1 MVGLLLRRLAL
12 ERILRLWSLHPRYLD
27 TKGLLAVWREGLL
40 AQKVLQ
46 GRTKGYRNHPQ
57 LDRFKAQKDPRKAI
71 GNYLLEVWKE
81 ANSRGYSFARAKVRR
96 TGKMKPIPV
105 TRGQV
110 KYEWEHLRKK
120 LRKRDPARLKNLKG
134 KPKLDP
140 VFLSVP
146 GTVTDWEIR

>member
-1 MVGLLLRRLAL
+1 M
-12 ERILRLWSLHPRYLD
+12 RLWTLHPKYFDSVALVSVWR
-27 TKGLLAVWREGLL
+27 KALLAR
-40 AQKVLQ
+40 QVLR
-46 GRTKGYRNHPQ
+46 GRTKAYRKHPQ

-134 KPKLDP
+134 KPKLHP
-140 VFLSVP
+140 IFLSVP
-146 GTVTDWEIR
+146 GPMADWEIR

>member
-1 MVGLLLRRLAL
+1 M
-12 ERILRLWSLHPRYLD
+12 RLWSLHPRYLD

-57 LDRFKAQKDPRKAI
+57 LDRFKEQKDPRKAI

-81 ANSRGYSFARAKVRR
+81 AQARGYSFARAKVRKIGR
-96 TGKMKPIPV
+96 MKPIPV

-110 KYEWEHLRKK
+110 NYEREHLRGK
-120 LRKRDPARLKNLKG
+120 LRKRDPARLKSLTGNPRLHPSFRSVSG
-134 KPKLDP
+134 P
-140 VFLSVP
+140 VA
-146 GTVTDWEIR
+146 DWEKR